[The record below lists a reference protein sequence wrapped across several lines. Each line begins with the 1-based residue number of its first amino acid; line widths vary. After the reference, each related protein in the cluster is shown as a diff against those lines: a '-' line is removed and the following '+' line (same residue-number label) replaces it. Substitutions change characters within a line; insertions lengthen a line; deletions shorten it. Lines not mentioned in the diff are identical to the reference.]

1 MIDKN
6 LIWVEKYRPKTLE
19 DLVLEPTTR
28 EFLEKCLKD
37 DYVSH
42 LLLSGNV
49 GCGKTT
55 IAKILLKKLDCES
68 ITLNASDE
76 RGIETVRNKIKQF
89 AMMSS
94 FKKWKIVFL
103 DEADN
108 LTAEAQFSLRNL
120 METYAEQTRFIL
132 TCNYLNRI
140 IEPIKSRCQLVEFKN
155 LQRKQIRMLLDGIF
169 KIEQVEYSP
178 DDLLLLIDM
187 FYPDIRSMINN
198 MQQYSNK
205 GQWTLKNIAEFRNFE
220 RMLEFIKKKDLKGI
234 RELEIEYIE
243 AFKYLFDKV
252 DELTEDYAKR
262 VEISVLIAE
271 YLYRDWGIAD
281 KSINFAACM
290 LQVME
295 KL

>member
-6 LIWVEKYRPKTLE
+6 LIWVEKYRPRTLA

-55 IAKILLKKLDCES
+55 IAKILLKELDCDS

-140 IEPIKSRCQLVEFKN
+140 IEPIKSRCQLVEFN
-155 LQRKQIRMLLDGIF
+155 SLQRKQIRTLLDKIF
-169 KIEQVEYSP
+169 TEEKIEYVP
-178 DDLLLLIDM
+178 DEMIMLIDM
-187 FYPDIRSMINN
+187 YYPDIRSMINN
-198 MQQYSNK
+198 MQQYTNEGKWS
-205 GQWTLKNIAEFRNFE
+205 LKNVTEFRNFE
-220 RMLEFIKKKDLKGI
+220 QMVEFIKKKDLKSI
-234 RELEIEYIE
+234 RELDIEYTE
-243 AFKYLFDKV
+243 AYKYLFDKV
-252 DELTEDYAKR
+252 DELTDDYAKR
-262 VEISVLIAE
+262 VELSVLIAE
-271 YLYRDWGIAD
+271 YLWREWGIAD

-290 LQVME
+290 MLVME